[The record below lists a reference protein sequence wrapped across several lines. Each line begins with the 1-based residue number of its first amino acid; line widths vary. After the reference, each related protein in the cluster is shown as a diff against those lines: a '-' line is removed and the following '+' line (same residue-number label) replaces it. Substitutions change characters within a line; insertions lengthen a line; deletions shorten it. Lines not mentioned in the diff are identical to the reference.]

1 MEDVWFQPVL
11 NKNNKSGKISVIMK
25 VSTQK
30 EQKVNAR
37 FILRDRE
44 GVKLVEASTLLEKIM
59 ENLSERLRQT

>member
-1 MEDVWFQPVL
+1 
-11 NKNNKSGKISVIMK
+11 MK

-44 GVKLVEASTLLEKIM
+44 GVKLVEASTLLEKNNGELIDDFDSSKSYIIW
-59 ENLSERLRQT
+59 NYF